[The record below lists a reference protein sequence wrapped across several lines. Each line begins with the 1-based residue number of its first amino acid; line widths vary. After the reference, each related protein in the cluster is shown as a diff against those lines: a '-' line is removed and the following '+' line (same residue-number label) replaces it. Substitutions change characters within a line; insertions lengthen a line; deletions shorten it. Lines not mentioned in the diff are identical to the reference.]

1 MGFIMLTT
9 SLFSSAPNI
18 SLGQQCGY
26 VLHEEKVQID
36 VELCVYSFTQQP
48 VSIQLWAC
56 NQAFEGGVLEGY
68 QIAATQAT
76 NYSESCIVSQE
87 LNAVW
92 PIASKT
98 YFMVL
103 VLVED
108 ETIISYL
115 NFSQQQSFLLPY
127 LIDVKTQFMGNEV
140 FIDIGQI
147 YNPRAIDNLSGTL
160 SLELWSLSAPYLG
173 DPCEGELLTI
183 QILGILSGQNLWEG
197 YQLTASL
204 PTDAKQLGLMLREW
218 TPKGYVTR
226 DFVALSVPVVEQ
238 VELAPVIDPTI
249 EVVVET
255 EAVLEPIVEVKA
267 DVVLEEVS
275 EPSPAAKPP
284 KATQSRAKP
293 VKKPSASVKK
303 APIETTK
310 PLPLNEASV
319 ELLCSVKGISQ
330 AVARTIVESRPYKTW
345 HEVGQLKGVGG
356 KLLAK
361 LRTVFHI

>member
-1 MGFIMLTT
+1 M
-9 SLFSSAPNI
+9 
-18 SLGQQCGY
+18 
-26 VLHEEKVQID
+26 
-36 VELCVYSFTQQP
+36 
-48 VSIQLWAC
+48 
-56 NQAFEGGVLEGY
+56 
-68 QIAATQAT
+68 
-76 NYSESCIVSQE
+76 
-87 LNAVW
+87 
-92 PIASKT
+92 
-98 YFMVL
+98 
-103 VLVED
+103 
-108 ETIISYL
+108 
-115 NFSQQQSFLLPY
+115 
-127 LIDVKTQFMGNEV
+127 
-140 FIDIGQI
+140 
-147 YNPRAIDNLSGTL
+147 
-160 SLELWSLSAPYLG
+160 WSLSAPYLG
-173 DPCEGELLTI
+173 APREGELLTI
-183 QILGILSGQNLWEG
+183 QILGIFSGQNLWEG

-238 VELAPVIDPTI
+238 VELAPVIEPAI
-249 EVVVET
+249 EVVVEA

-303 APIETTK
+303 APIEATK